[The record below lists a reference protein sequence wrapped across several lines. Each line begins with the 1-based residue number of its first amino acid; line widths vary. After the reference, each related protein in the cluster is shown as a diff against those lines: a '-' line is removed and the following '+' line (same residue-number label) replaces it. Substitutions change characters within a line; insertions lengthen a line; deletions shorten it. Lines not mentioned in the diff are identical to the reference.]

1 MTSRFPPGN
10 VANKSVDIF
19 QCADRVSP
27 GDEPRDIT
35 STKHLYLPLDTS
47 NSSVQI
53 RKNPFGA
60 VIYKNTV
67 QAGNAYQAFDGKRLV
82 VEVGCDTII
91 YIHINPAQ
99 PAKHHRLFIQS
110 EKAFN
115 GDTTIRRDAAEIA
128 KNTRHIETIVKYE
141 MYFILGVF
149 STVSLAAWLT
159 VTGADVTYLYAS
171 KRAVAD
177 SSRKLSKALLAELD
191 ALGTY
196 APTLQK
202 KIWEMITAELVNNS
216 SRAAKNLPRTIATDE
231 KVQAQTTG
239 IIFGKWAMPSG
250 NPFSAWTIVSV
261 LLVQAASNSIL
272 KYPDAYIQSL
282 IDQYKPLLEEMR
294 QVNPS
299 QPATMQKPAATLIK
313 LMKETG
319 VTLTQNEAV
328 SIFKE
333 ISQNKEKACASM
345 TNVLKALSEFKR
357 ITNK

>member
-1 MTSRFPPGN
+1 LVRP
-10 VANKSVDIF
+10 
-19 QCADRVSP
+19 
-27 GDEPRDIT
+27 
-35 STKHLYLPLDTS
+35 STKKSLW
-47 NSSVQI
+47 
-53 RKNPFGA
+53 A
-60 VIYKNTV
+60 VIYKTTV
-67 QAGNAYQAFDGKRLV
+67 QSGNVYQAFDGKRLV

-191 ALGTY
+191 TLGTY

-216 SRAAKNLPRTIATDE
+216 SRAAKNLPKAIATDE

-239 IIFGKWAMPSG
+239 IIFGKWAMPNG

-261 LLVQAASNSIL
+261 LLVQAASNSVL

-299 QPATMQKPAATLIK
+299 QPATMQKPSATLIK

-319 VTLTQNEAV
+319 VTLTQNEAA

-333 ISQNKEKACASM
+333 VSQNKEKAYTSM
-345 TNVLKALSEFKR
+345 TNVLKAVSEFKR